1 MSIVRTVAALVLAGC
16 LVAACGAGSTP
27 APPSALVVAPLLTV
41 ETHGGLCPEG
51 LCRRIVEIE
60 TDGTIRAVTPREAV
74 LGQLAGPFVERLTT
88 EIDRADFP
96 RIEGRSF
103 VGVCPMA
110 FDGQE
115 TVYTFHL
122 GSGDHVIASCRIAI
136 DPADPLFAAADAAIR
151 AAGGF

>member
-1 MSIVRTVAALVLAGC
+1 MSIVRRAAALVLAGC
-16 LVAACGAGSTP
+16 VVAACGPGSTP
-27 APPSALVVAPLLTV
+27 APPSAVVVAPLLTV

-51 LCRRIVEIE
+51 RCRRIVEIE
-60 TDGTIRAVTPREAV
+60 TDVTIRTVTPREAV
-74 LGQLAGPFVERLTT
+74 LGQLAGPFVEPLAT
-88 EIDRADFP
+88 EINRADFP
-96 RIEGRSF
+96 RIEGRPF

-122 GSGDHVIASCRIAI
+122 PAGDHVIASCKVEV
-136 DPADPLFAAADAAIR
+136 DPKDPLFSAADAAIR